1 MKIALS
7 DAIVDIPENRIKFFG
22 GKGKMLLP
30 CPATVAALIEKI
42 PAKKLITTNLICK
55 ELTKKFNVQG
65 TCPVTTKKALQALV
79 NDPEINAP
87 YWRVLK
93 TNGELMVSFPDSVEG
108 QVAHLQKEGFTL
120 ETTGKV
126 IKIKHF
132 KESLVHFE

>member
-1 MKIALS
+1 MTE
-7 DAIVDIPENRIKFFG
+7 DAIVDIPENRVKFFG

-42 PAKKLITTNLICK
+42 PENKLITTNLICK

-65 TCPVTTKKALQALV
+65 TCPVTTKKALQTLA
-79 NDPEINAP
+79 NTPDTKAP

-93 TNGELMVSFPDSVEG
+93 TNGDLMASFPDGVEG
-108 QVAHLQKEGFTL
+108 QAAHLQKEGFTL

-126 IKIKHF
+126 TKIKHF